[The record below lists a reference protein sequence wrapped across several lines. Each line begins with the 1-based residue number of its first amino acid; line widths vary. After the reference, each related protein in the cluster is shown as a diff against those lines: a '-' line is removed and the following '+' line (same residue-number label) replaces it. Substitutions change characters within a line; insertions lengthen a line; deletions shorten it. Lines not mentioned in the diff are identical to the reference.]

1 MKKKI
6 GGLVIP
12 LLFILPIAGFLTA
25 LFNIRSKSSAMVYVG
40 FAMLFGYAISFLDS
54 SADSY
59 RYAQAFGRFDN
70 TLDYNTIVQ
79 LYRSGELRDLYR
91 VLLFYFSSFFSDN
104 PKVMYAFAGLVYG
117 IFSYLSLLIFV
128 RERGNIWNQ
137 HVFVLTLVFYTY
149 ISLSGINGFKFNTG
163 FLVLFCAL
171 YNFFIQKKKV
181 WVIGILITPL
191 FHYGFTLVVPLL
203 LLYAF
208 IHPKLYNSK
217 GVKPVLF
224 YMFIATFFASWF
236 LKTNSINLSFFTQS
250 DALSGAVGS
259 RLDFINS
266 DRVTQIVDSR
276 KGNSLFLSVQTY
288 FNYAIK
294 IYIFISILFL
304 NKLLKRMKDNKKIE
318 YTNFFA
324 FILFFFSLSFI
335 ATSFPSGG
343 RFLNLAFLFFVLYLV
358 KFYCIYKNKKIRTL
372 ILYAIP
378 VFSFNIAFTNFM
390 LPLLILTPTFWYGNI
405 FWIII
410 EGLGFHI

>member
-1 MKKKI
+1 MFKKT
-6 GGLVIP
+6 GSLGIP

-137 HVFVLTLVFYTY
+137 YVFVLTLVFYTY

-259 RLDFINS
+259 RLDFVNS
-266 DRVTQIVDSR
+266 DLVTQIVDSR

-304 NKLLKRMKDNKKIE
+304 NKLLKRMKD
-318 YTNFFA
+318 
-324 FILFFFSLSFI
+324 
-335 ATSFPSGG
+335 
-343 RFLNLAFLFFVLYLV
+343 
-358 KFYCIYKNKKIRTL
+358 NKKIRTL